1 MILRYFTALLIIVV
15 CSINTYSQAGN
26 KEKIATL
33 QKNFNSTNNGGPT
46 WNQFGDLIFEKNN
59 KSYWL
64 STFCNVQDIAIDY
77 YRVFEIDFISGSM
90 KEVTKEMLG
99 DFYPVG
105 SLNPPY
111 YYEDVD
117 NDGIKDILIF
127 DHGKEIES
135 LRPNWSDY
143 NVFFKGNNLGFKKTD
158 LLGITTEK
166 KYYHAHAI
174 RDFDNDG
181 DLDIAY
187 SSNITQIF
195 ANDGKGNFVEQKIK
209 NLEPNSSF
217 RINNQNYNSGT
228 FGLFFS
234 NIDSDKELEL
244 LSTVSEQP
252 IFLDYKDGEWTA
264 NLFGEKGQFIW
275 KNNVHVGVEQT
286 LEIPNIK
293 TKKNDYFFRVTT
305 NDIPMEG
312 GSQMKW
318 MTKMF
323 MSKSAKIDSIYLVQN
338 DLSKS
343 NSFFYLDPK
352 LVDLNFDGALDLF
365 FKEDEF
371 WGNTGQKLHSIN
383 QRIWFNDGN
392 NNFNISKMKF
402 ADEANQLVYILA
414 KSDSVKKINILFSQR
429 GIPFDKNGK
438 FSQDIRYLY
447 NRIDTIVY
455 PIQNIQ
461 SVKLCKGT
469 SLKSMVSKVPIRILI
484 GDNSNTNNS
493 VTAGQD
499 YLEIKGNSVGDG
511 SINYKLKNDFFEG
524 ETNSIKYTILD
535 KPAVPIITRD
545 GANLVSSSTTGNQW
559 YLDGAKL
566 KGENSNKIKAS
577 SSGIYTVETTNT
589 DGCISDLSKGEYGL
603 ITSTLQEDSLNFYPN
618 PFINNI
624 KVSFPLEFGNSA
636 DIKIIDIKGVIRFD
650 KKSIQSGETVDL
662 SFLSIGTY
670 ILNLSSSETGKFN
683 SSKIVKIN

>member
-1 MILRYFTALLIIVV
+1 
-15 CSINTYSQAGN
+15 
-26 KEKIATL
+26 
-33 QKNFNSTNNGGPT
+33 
-46 WNQFGDLIFEKNN
+46 
-59 KSYWL
+59 
-64 STFCNVQDIAIDY
+64 
-77 YRVFEIDFISGSM
+77 
-90 KEVTKEMLG
+90 
-99 DFYPVG
+99 
-105 SLNPPY
+105 
-111 YYEDVD
+111 
-117 NDGIKDILIF
+117 
-127 DHGKEIES
+127 
-135 LRPNWSDY
+135 
-143 NVFFKGNNLGFKKTD
+143 
-158 LLGITTEK
+158 
-166 KYYHAHAI
+166 
-174 RDFDNDG
+174 
-181 DLDIAY
+181 
-187 SSNITQIF
+187 
-195 ANDGKGNFVEQKIK
+195 
-209 NLEPNSSF
+209 
-217 RINNQNYNSGT
+217 
-228 FGLFFS
+228 
-234 NIDSDKELEL
+234 
-244 LSTVSEQP
+244 
-252 IFLDYKDGEWTA
+252 
-264 NLFGEKGQFIW
+264 
-275 KNNVHVGVEQT
+275 
-286 LEIPNIK
+286 
-293 TKKNDYFFRVTT
+293 
-305 NDIPMEG
+305 
-312 GSQMKW
+312 
-318 MTKMF
+318 
-323 MSKSAKIDSIYLVQN
+323 
-338 DLSKS
+338 
-343 NSFFYLDPK
+343 
-352 LVDLNFDGALDLF
+352 
-365 FKEDEF
+365 
-371 WGNTGQKLHSIN
+371 
-383 QRIWFNDGN
+383 
-392 NNFNISKMKF
+392 MKF